1 MARRA
6 LLPLCRRAGPASD
19 IAVPTCNLMA
29 KFAALMLGLMVAA
42 GSYTASAQQLEGP
55 VHIGIIRPPVDDVD
69 TLMAPVARAAEQG
82 AIMAEEEFAFNA
94 DMFGFDF
101 AVVQSEAQGRDVVAA
116 AEELLDSEGV
126 FAFAGGFDGQEAQ
139 LLSALAEERGVP
151 FINLLASDD
160 ALRNEMCSASTFHM
174 SPSAAMYLDALA
186 GWYVRAGFRNWFTVV
201 GDTEQAQAQHERLLW
216 GLNERHFGAREAGTA
231 TMAAGGAI
239 DTDTITAIESAGAD
253 LVVLL
258 VPPHDQLSALA
269 TLEEAG
275 LDLMVTGFPDP
286 AAQTREFFS
295 LSGEAAPNLGSGMR
309 ATAWEPTLDAY
320 GARELNARYMQRW
333 GEPMEQAAWAT
344 YQAVK
349 AFFEG
354 ATFTGSTEPESVF
367 AHLTAPSSVF
377 DVWKGIGTSFRP
389 WDHQM
394 RQPLYLVDIDPEATE
409 PRLVGQLVGELPAI
423 YMPGTDPVERLD
435 QLGDLEAQSRCQ
447 F

>member
-1 MARRA
+1 MRA
-6 LLPLCRRAGPASD
+6 LFAASPRYTAAHNRSRPVSFSAL
-19 IAVPTCNLMA
+19 ILGLVLMA
-29 KFAALMLGLMVAA
+29 APHAAP
-42 GSYTASAQQLEGP
+42 AQQLEGP
-55 VHIGIIRPPVDDVD
+55 VHIGVIRPPIEDADP
-69 TLMAPVARAAEQG
+69 LMAPVARSAEQG

-101 AVVQSEAQGRDVVAA
+101 AVVQAEAQGADVVAA
-116 AEELLDSEGV
+116 AEELLDSRDV
-126 FAFAGGFDGQEAQ
+126 YAFAGGFDGQEAR
-139 LLSALAEERGVP
+139 LLSELADERSIP
-151 FINLLASDD
+151 FINLLAADD
-160 ALRNEMCSASTFHM
+160 ALRNQMCSASTFHM

-216 GLNERHFGAREAGTA
+216 GLNERHFGAREAGSA
-231 TMAAGGAI
+231 TMTAGGTLGA
-239 DTDTITAIESAGAD
+239 DTVAAIESAGAD

-258 VPPHDQLSALA
+258 VPPQDQLSALA

-275 LDLMVTGFPDP
+275 LELMVTGFPDP
-286 AAQTREFFS
+286 AAQTREFFIQS
-295 LSGEAAPNLGSGMR
+295 SRAAPVLGSGMR

-349 AFFEG
+349 AFFEA

-367 AHLTAPSSVF
+367 AHLSAPNSVF

-394 RQPLYLVDIDPEATE
+394 RQPLYLVDIDPEASE

-435 QLGDLEAQSRCQ
+435 QLGDLEAQSSCQ